1 MFSSNREKG
10 SLTLETALVLPFF
23 FFLFMFVI
31 GYFGVLSARNSI
43 SHALIQATKSLSFDS
58 YANESFETLGIKE
71 EGGLSFWNSISDM
84 VASLIRVN
92 ADPKFADMTKWYK
105 SNKNVGIV
113 KNRFIAYL
121 VGSDGDPDANA
132 NERLKSLGVENGLQ
146 GMEFSY
152 TVEDGDLRVT
162 VKYKI
167 NSYFNFF
174 GLGSIPMEQTAVAKM
189 WKYPAEKGVT

>member
-105 SNKNVGIV
+105 SLRQILYEHSVVHRIDSRFAGS
-113 KNRFIAYL
+113 NRTCCLY
-121 VGSDGDPDANA
+121 
-132 NERLKSLGVENGLQ
+132 RCH
-146 GMEFSY
+146 
-152 TVEDGDLRVT
+152 
-162 VKYKI
+162 
-167 NSYFNFF
+167 
-174 GLGSIPMEQTAVAKM
+174 
-189 WKYPAEKGVT
+189 